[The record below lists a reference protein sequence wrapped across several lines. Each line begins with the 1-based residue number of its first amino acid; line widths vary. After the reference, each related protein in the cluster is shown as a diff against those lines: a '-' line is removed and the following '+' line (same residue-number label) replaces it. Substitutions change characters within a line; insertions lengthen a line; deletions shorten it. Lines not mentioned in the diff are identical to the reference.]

1 MNRKQ
6 LSRLLAANGQAFQP
20 GYNYVVFSI
29 EFPESEVA
37 RTIALLRRQRSHMER
52 EYRKATGEQLGL
64 MPYVALP
71 RKRSVLIST
80 RFGTNLNVLS
90 GIVLELPGVHEDAK
104 VPVWC

>member
-1 MNRKQ
+1 MSRKQ
-6 LSRLLAANGQAFQP
+6 LSRLLAANGQVVQP
-20 GYNYVVFSI
+20 GYNYVVFSVGL
-29 EFPESEVA
+29 PEPEVE
-37 RTIALLRRQRSHMER
+37 RTVALLRRKRSHMER

>member
-6 LSRLLAANGQAFQP
+6 LSRLLAANGQTIQS

-29 EFPESEVA
+29 WLPESEVA

-64 MPYVALP
+64 TPYVALP
-71 RKRSVLIST
+71 RKRSVVVPTS
-80 RFGTNLNVLS
+80 FGTRLNVLS
-90 GIVLELPGVHEDAK
+90 RVVRELPGMCRDAK
-104 VPVWC
+104 IPEWE

>member
-37 RTIALLRRQRSHMER
+37 RTVALLRRNRSRMER

-64 MPYVALP
+64 TPYVALA
-71 RKRSVLIST
+71 RKRSVLVPT
-80 RFGTNLNVLS
+80 RFGTRLNVLS
-90 GIVLELPGVHEDAK
+90 RIVWGLPGMCREAK
-104 VPVWC
+104 IPEWD